1 MDANIDSIEDF
12 VAIDDIVKLDQ
23 AIFSSLTTLGTLAG
37 TGCFRSSETGA
48 AADTNDYILYNRSTG
63 ALFYDADGSGAGAA
77 IQFATLTTKPTITAA
92 DFAVVA

>member
-1 MDANIDSIEDF
+1 LDANLDSIEDF

-48 AADTNDYILYNRSTG
+48 AADTND
-63 ALFYDADGSGAGAA
+63 
-77 IQFATLTTKPTITAA
+77 
-92 DFAVVA
+92 